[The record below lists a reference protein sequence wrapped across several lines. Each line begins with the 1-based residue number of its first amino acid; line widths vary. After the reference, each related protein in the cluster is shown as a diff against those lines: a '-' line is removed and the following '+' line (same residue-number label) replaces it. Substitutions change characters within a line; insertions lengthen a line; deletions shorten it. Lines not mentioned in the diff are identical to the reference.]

1 MGGAYY
7 LVFTFGAGM
16 ALGAFFSLNLW
27 SSVRRMTDEQ
37 TPWYFMYSSFM
48 LRILVVVLG
57 FYLVMAGRWE
67 RLVAAFLGFVLVR
80 EIMVRRLGRKPKVS

>member
-1 MGGAYY
+1 MAGTSYLILAFITGMG
-7 LVFTFGAGM
+7 
-16 ALGAFFSLNLW
+16 LGVFFSLNLW

-37 TPWYFMYSSFM
+37 TPWYFIYGSFI
-48 LRILVVVLG
+48 LRMLVVVLG

>member
-1 MGGAYY
+1 MTYY
-7 LVFTFGAGM
+7 LVLAFGTGM

-27 SSVRRMTDEQ
+27 SSVRRMTDAQ
-37 TPWYFMYSSFM
+37 TPWYFMYGSFM

-57 FYLVMAGRWE
+57 FFLVMAGRWE
-67 RLVAAFLGFVLVR
+67 RLAAAFLGFVLVR

>member
-1 MGGAYY
+1 MAGTSY
-7 LVFTFGAGM
+7 LILAFMTGM

-37 TPWYFMYSSFM
+37 TPWYFMYGSFM
-48 LRILVVVLG
+48 LRMLVVVLG

>member
-1 MGGAYY
+1 
-7 LVFTFGAGM
+7 M